1 MSLPLFLFPFVVLY
15 PVGIYRAQIYLN
27 YADVFDLS
35 TSIAHGKNGYLS
47 ISKDEIWGK
56 RHADKFPTKSGLI
69 RYQKEIKPGKVST
82 LSGRDQ
88 RPEKIEDIQVYIR
101 KQFLDF
107 FFFLIHGKEKKIRL
121 T

>member
-1 MSLPLFLFPFVVLY
+1 MSLSMPLSLFPFVVLY

-35 TSIAHGKNGYLS
+35 TYIVHGKNGCLS

-56 RHADKFPTKSGLI
+56 RHTDKFSTKSGLI

-82 LSGRDQ
+82 LSVT
-88 RPEKIEDIQVYIR
+88 EI
-101 KQFLDF
+101 
-107 FFFLIHGKEKKIRL
+107 
-121 T
+121 